1 MHWFIVCQLSQLH
14 KRISCTKVK
23 FIRALIVALPA
34 LVSFV
39 PKLITVESHRWWQ
52 FHQHSTKVTL
62 EQKVKML
69 WYWGP
74 GDTSSNTQRK
84 LTLHRASFFRGFL
97 ASCSMWAILGTWDGL
112 RAKFLRNEAVLWLR
126 PSPTRGIQRPRVEK
140 CFLGP
145 FKWMVKA
152 FRQCHHLWAYC

>member
-1 MHWFIVCQLSQLH
+1 MHWFIVCQSSQLH
-14 KRISCTKVK
+14 KRSHLHKGEIHQGSDCSLTSLGLLCAQAHYRGIPLMVTASPTLHKGHTRTKGQDAV
-23 FIRALIVALPA
+23 
-34 LVSFV
+34 
-39 PKLITVESHRWWQ
+39 
-52 FHQHSTKVTL
+52 
-62 EQKVKML
+62 ML
-69 WYWGP
+69 RT
-74 GDTSSNTQRK
+74 GDTSSSTQRR

-112 RAKFLRNEAVLWLR
+112 WAKFLRNEAALWLR